1 MKRCSTRGT
10 AYAGSGID
18 CDEQYNYFRMGS
30 ASYRR
35 RRRWIYTRTGWRKH
49 WTVPRT
55 CTIFYTGCTERT
67 TLRRPRCFTAG
78 DFVLRVKLRNAR
90 TCSAEQSPPTHT
102 HTLGATAHVCQ
113 KFYDVKILKNKETS
127 PNKLVGK
134 YALLYTKI
142 DSGIAWQ
149 KLNRTRSFVLS
160 FWSCGWAPQICSNR
174 PSHLLNRPWKRPWLC
189 C

>member
-113 KFYDVKILKNKETS
+113 KFYDVKILKNKENISEQTS
-127 PNKLVGK
+127 RKVCTINC
-134 YALLYTKI
+134 T
-142 DSGIAWQ
+142 Q
-149 KLNRTRSFVLS
+149 KLTVKLHDKNWTEHGHLS
-160 FWSCGWAPQICSNR
+160 FRFDPAGGLHKFVRTGPHIC
-174 PSHLLNRPWKRPWLC
+174 
-189 C
+189 